1 MVNTGE
7 VVGASSFS
15 VGHGPSILKKAASLR
30 MLHQVSDVE
39 NFGCYPLRKRVR
51 GTAGSFALVIFYSVI
66 LEILLW
72 SLLPP
77 CVLILISFPGPT

>member
-15 VGHGPSILKKAASLR
+15 VGHGPSILKKVASLR

-39 NFGCYPLRKRVR
+39 NFGCYPLRKRVSC
-51 GTAGSFALVIFYSVI
+51 TAGSFVLVFFFCSAVF
-66 LEILLW
+66 
-72 SLLPP
+72 PP
-77 CVLILISFPGPT
+77 